1 VRLLL
6 AGASGLIGRALAD
19 SSRAAGDEVHR
30 LVRRPPTAAD
40 EIEWH
45 PEAGQFDPDQLDGID
60 AVVCLSGVGVG
71 DHRWTTAYK
80 REILA
85 SRIGP
90 VGTLAGAIAAR
101 ADTGAAIP
109 TLVTASAVGY
119 YGDTGDRE
127 VDESAPNGDG
137 FLAEVCQ
144 MWEAASRP
152 AAAAGARVVQLRSG
166 IVLARR
172 GPVLARMLPLF
183 RLGVGGPLGNG
194 RQYWSWITLTD
205 EIAAIRFVLATDDL
219 SGPVNLTAPTPV
231 TNAEFTRTLARLV
244 HRPAIVPAPAPAL
257 RAVLGGF
264 STEILSSQRVR
275 PAKLLAAGFEF
286 TQPDLETGLRA
297 ELH

>member
-30 LVRRPPTAAD
+30 LVRRPAAAAD

-45 PEAGQFDPDQLDGID
+45 PDAGQFDPERLDGID

-71 DHRWTTAYK
+71 DHRWTPAYK

-101 ADTGAAIP
+101 ADAGAPVP

-119 YGDTGDRE
+119 YGETGDRE

-137 FLAEVCQ
+137 FLAEVCR
-144 MWEAASRP
+144 MWESATRP

-205 EIAAIRFVLATDDL
+205 EIAAIRFILASDELT
-219 SGPVNLTAPTPV
+219 GPVNLSAPTPV

-244 HRPAIVPAPAPAL
+244 HRPAIVPAPAAAL

-264 STEILSSQRVR
+264 STEILSSQRVL

-297 ELH
+297 ELR